1 MLDKSGANTRET
13 AGTLSM
19 VRRFIDDESG
29 ATAIEYGLITA
40 LVSVACIVTLQTLG
54 DAIIE
59 TIETVAAGLSS

>member
-1 MLDKSGANTRET
+1 
-13 AGTLSM
+13 M